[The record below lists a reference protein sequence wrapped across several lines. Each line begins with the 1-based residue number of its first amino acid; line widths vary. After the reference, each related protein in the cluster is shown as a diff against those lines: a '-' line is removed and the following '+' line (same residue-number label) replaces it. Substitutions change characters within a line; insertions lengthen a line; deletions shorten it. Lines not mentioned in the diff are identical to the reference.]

1 MSDYETTQAK
11 HNITVGIFVVL
22 AMCAFVWLIYK
33 FRDLPTSISKIGSF
47 QVLVQFPVAQGVEK
61 DTPVRFCGYQL
72 GRVTKV
78 MPPQKLIDLKTRQIY
93 HQTTVA
99 LSIDRKY
106 SDIPSNVGVK
116 VMTRGLGSS
125 HIELSVDP
133 DLPLVPTDPNRPETM
148 YLLDRMLMQGSAGVT
163 SEFFPVESQEKLD
176 ELADGLKT
184 LVDNANDILSDKT
197 NKENLKVTLANLSE
211 ASKNA
216 KQTLE
221 EIEKFFA
228 AGTDASEQL
237 SKTVA
242 ELRLILEK
250 INSGQGTFAKL
261 INDGRFY
268 ENLLENTHQMQVL
281 LEELR
286 SFVAKSQR
294 EGLPIKL
301 K

>member
-61 DTPVRFCGYQL
+61 DTPVRFCGYQV

-133 DLPLVPTDPNRPETM
+133 YLPLVPTDPNRPETM

-184 LVDNANDILSDKT
+184 LVDNANNILGDKT

-221 EIEKFFA
+221 EIRKFFA
-228 AGTDASEQL
+228 
-237 SKTVA
+237 
-242 ELRLILEK
+242 
-250 INSGQGTFAKL
+250 SGWK
-261 INDGRFY
+261 R
-268 ENLLENTHQMQVL
+268 QV
-281 LEELR
+281 
-286 SFVAKSQR
+286 
-294 EGLPIKL
+294 G
-301 K
+301 